1 MTTAVTMIVI
11 LLVSIMIHELA
22 HYLNARSV
30 GIEVRSFSIGFGPVI
45 WKRMWK
51 GTEWRLSAIP
61 LGGYVE
67 LPGMA
72 PRVNEDGTLEA
83 PDEGMAR
90 ASLPAKVWVL
100 IGGVIANFILGVLL
114 ITAVIMID
122 PSYRS
127 VTADLPVSTVVG
139 SVEPG
144 SIAEGIGL
152 QAGDRIVSVAG
163 VADPEPQRL
172 VGIIRGDTDEVA
184 LNDSV
189 LEITVERPGVP
200 HQNFSLEW
208 PPEQGEPLLGIG
220 LGQAAVGAT
229 PVPLS
234 AALRE
239 STSFG
244 VTAIPTM
251 VGGFIRGFGTVLMG
265 RQSEDITGPVGI
277 VTAVNQATQIGIA
290 PVLFLAALI
299 NLSLAVFNLLP
310 IPGLDGGRILL
321 AVIAGV
327 RGKPFKP
334 GQEETIHFM
343 GMMAVL
349 LLIVLITVGDVGRLF
364 GG

>member
-45 WKRMWK
+45 WKRVWK

-72 PRVNEDGTLEA
+72 PKVNEDGTLEA

-184 LNDSV
+184 LNDSI

-200 HQNFSLEW
+200 HQEFSLPW

-220 LGQAAVGAT
+220 LGQAAIGAT
-229 PVPLS
+229 PVPFG

-327 RGKPFKP
+327 RGRPFKP

>member
-1 MTTAVTMIVI
+1 MTTAITMIII

-30 GIEVRSFSIGFGPVI
+30 GIEVRAFSIGFGPVI
-45 WKRMWK
+45 WKRTWQ
-51 GTEWRLSAIP
+51 GTQWRLSAIP

-72 PRVNEDGTLEA
+72 PKVNEDGTLEA
-83 PDEGMAR
+83 ADEGMAK
-90 ASLPAKVWVL
+90 ASLAAKVWIL

-122 PSYRS
+122 PAYRS
-127 VTADLPVSTVVG
+127 LTADLPVSTVVG
-139 SVEPG
+139 SVE
-144 SIAEGIGL
+144 SDSRAEALGL
-152 QAGDRIVSVAG
+152 QPGDRIISAAG
-163 VADPEPQRL
+163 VFEPHPERL
-172 VGIIRGDTDEVA
+172 VEIIRGDTAEVA
-184 LNDSV
+184 DNGGI
-189 LEITVERPGVP
+189 LELTVERPGVP
-200 HQNFSLEW
+200 HQDFSLPW

-220 LGQAAVGAT
+220 LGQTAIGAT
-229 PVPLS
+229 PLPFG
-234 AALRE
+234 AALAE
-239 STSFG
+239 SARFG
-244 VTAIPTM
+244 VTAVPTM

-265 RQSEDITGPVGI
+265 RQSADIAGPVGI
-277 VTAVNQATQIGIA
+277 VTAVNQATQIGVA

-321 AVIAGV
+321 AVIVGI
-327 RGKPFKP
+327 RGKPLPP